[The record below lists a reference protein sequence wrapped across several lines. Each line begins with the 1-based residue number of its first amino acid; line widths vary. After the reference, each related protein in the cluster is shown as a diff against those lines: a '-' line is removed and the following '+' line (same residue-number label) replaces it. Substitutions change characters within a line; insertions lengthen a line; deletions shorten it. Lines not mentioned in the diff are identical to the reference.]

1 MTIYM
6 TKTYLM
12 LRSIPLGICDIFDG
26 ILMILTLGNLRY
38 SFSME
43 FTAWDTKRWLCGRR
57 LKWSHKEK

>member
-1 MTIYM
+1 MDIYM
-6 TKTYLM
+6 TNTYLM
-12 LRSIPLGICDIFDG
+12 LRSIPLGNCDIFDG

-43 FTAWDTKRWLCGRR
+43 FIAWDTKRWLRGRR